1 MSKHTN
7 MLLKIVEIMVSKG
20 FPETREGGGGCD
32 MGVVLHYNGIVTYNE
47 IEYSARYYT
56 GRYERNQPCVE
67 LYTKDAIAFTFD
79 ASEKCPI
86 SIAMHRAFEET
97 FHTTIEKEEE

>member
-1 MSKHTN
+1 MSKHMN

-20 FPETREGGGGCD
+20 FPETQEGGYELGL
-32 MGVVLHYNGIVTYNE
+32 VWHYQGLVTYNGVQ
-47 IEYSARYYT
+47 YNARYYT
-56 GRYERNQPCVE
+56 GQYSNETPGVE
-67 LYTKDAIAFTFD
+67 LYTDEGRAFAFD
-79 ASEKCPI
+79 SSEKCPI